1 MLLALVQVSSDGESS
16 GATIRDA
23 LAKVERRVA
32 IGTLY
37 VTLERLQS
45 KGLVASRMSE
55 ATNER
60 GGRAKRLFRLTDEG
74 VDALR
79 VAEVR
84 RLQLRTKTD
93 LVGDAA

>member
-1 MLLALVQVSSDGESS
+1 MLLALVKVSSDGESS

-37 VTLERLQS
+37 VTLERLQA
-45 KGLVASRMSE
+45 KGLVVSRISE

-60 GGRAKRLFRLTDEG
+60 GGRAKQLFRLTDEG
-74 VDALR
+74 ADALR

-93 LVGDAA
+93 LVGDVT